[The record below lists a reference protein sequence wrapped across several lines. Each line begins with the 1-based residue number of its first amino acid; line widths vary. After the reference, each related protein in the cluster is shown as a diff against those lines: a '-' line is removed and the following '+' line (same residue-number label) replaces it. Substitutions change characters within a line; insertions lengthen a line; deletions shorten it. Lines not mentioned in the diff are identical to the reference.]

1 MTNAAAGTTEHPDQI
16 GYADALS
23 ELESILDELDG
34 DEVDVDVLGARVRR
48 ASELLRL
55 CRERIAGARFEVEQ
69 VVGELDHQIRTVGGE
84 QRLEFDLLAR
94 RQDAPSA
101 REDLDRLDI
110 CRGRQRFRLFSTENF
125 DAEAIE
131 HGTELRQP
139 PRLMRVDVERGR
151 PRHQ

>member
-1 MTNAAAGTTEHPDQI
+1 MTEPSTAASAGTTEQLDEI

-69 VVGELDHQIRTVGGE
+69 VVGELEAEVEAAAAVADAGLDGPGG
-84 QRLEFDLLAR
+84 D
-94 RQDAPSA
+94 
-101 REDLDRLDI
+101 
-110 CRGRQRFRLFSTENF
+110 
-125 DAEAIE
+125 DAEA
-131 HGTELRQP
+131 
-139 PRLMRVDVERGR
+139 
-151 PRHQ
+151 